1 VKRHP
6 LDPLSLVLGVLVI
19 AAAIAALSGSL
30 GELFNEPAAAVPIAA
45 GLAGLAL
52 IVSVVRRPGS
62 RTSRVE
68 PEPEPI
74 MWRDPDVR

>member
-6 LDPLSLVLGVLVI
+6 LDPVSLVLGVLAV
-19 AAAIAALSGSL
+19 AASIAALAGSL

-52 IVSVVRRPGS
+52 IVSVLRRPAPEV
-62 RTSRVE
+62 RADE
-68 PEPEPI
+68 PQPI